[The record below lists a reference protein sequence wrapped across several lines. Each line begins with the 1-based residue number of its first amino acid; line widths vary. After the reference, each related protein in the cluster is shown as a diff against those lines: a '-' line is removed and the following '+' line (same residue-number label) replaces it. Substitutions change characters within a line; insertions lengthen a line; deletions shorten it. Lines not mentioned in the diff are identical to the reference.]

1 MTVLL
6 AAVAVWVLG
15 LRRSLRR
22 PTPSGVHDLVVG
34 SPALLGSVA
43 KCAPAVREVRVPSL
57 VRRSSGGGHS
67 TPLQCSLPGESQGQ
81 RSLAGCSP
89 WGRTESDMTEQLSNK
104 LLQHSFLCLP
114 ILGLYLV
121 ALGCWERCGLVEV
134 VVLPPRSPGSVHRFS
149 VVLLSGLGG
158 VFLVPFSC
166 SYSLSFQSCLTL
178 CSPMDCSTPGFPVHH
193 WLPEL
198 LKFMNIALVMPSSP
212 LVLCQPLLP
221 HSIFL
226 SIRVWE
232 SVLCIRWPKYWRFS
246 ISPSNEYWGL
256 ISFRM
261 DWLDLLA
268 VQGTRKS
275 LLQHHSSEASI
286 FQHSAS
292 FTVQLSHP
300 YMTTGKTI
308 ALTRRTFVVRVMSLL
323 FNTLDSIGW
332 S

>member
-1 MTVLL
+1 MPAQEGLPS
-6 AAVAVWVLG
+6 AAQYLTP
-15 LRRSLRR
+15 RRYS
-22 PTPSGVHDLVVG
+22 
-34 SPALLGSVA
+34 
-43 KCAPAVREVRVPSL
+43 CAPAVREVRVPSL

-178 CSPMDCSTPGFPVHH
+178 CSPMDCSLPGSSVHRVFQAGVLE
-193 WLPEL
+193 WGA
-198 LKFMNIALVMPSSP
+198 IA
-212 LVLCQPLLP
+212 
-221 HSIFL
+221 
-226 SIRVWE
+226 
-232 SVLCIRWPKYWRFS
+232 FS
-246 ISPSNEYWGL
+246 IL
-256 ISFRM
+256 I
-261 DWLDLLA
+261 
-268 VQGTRKS
+268 
-275 LLQHHSSEASI
+275 
-286 FQHSAS
+286 
-292 FTVQLSHP
+292 
-300 YMTTGKTI
+300 
-308 ALTRRTFVVRVMSLL
+308 TRRK
-323 FNTLDSIGW
+323 
-332 S
+332 